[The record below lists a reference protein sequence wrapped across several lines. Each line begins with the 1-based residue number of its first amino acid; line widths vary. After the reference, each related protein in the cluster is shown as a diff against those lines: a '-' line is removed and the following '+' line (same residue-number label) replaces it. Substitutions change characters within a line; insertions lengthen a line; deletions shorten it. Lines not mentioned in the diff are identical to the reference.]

1 MNRYSLKTEL
11 RMFANSAYSHDMNK
25 ANRSKRI
32 EQSRSGIIAWPKDAL
47 RQEQPKGMWVFEIL
61 EDVHAER
68 ISKDG
73 KMSETGKV
81 LGAEHENLNLIPG
94 LT

>member
-1 MNRYSLKTEL
+1 
-11 RMFANSAYSHDMNK
+11 
-25 ANRSKRI
+25 
-32 EQSRSGIIAWPKDAL
+32 
-47 RQEQPKGMWVFEIL
+47 MWVFEIL